1 MSGWVGGATG
11 LLVGVAVAV
20 VLSRL
25 VHAARSAA
33 VVAERDLLRE
43 RVLDL
48 ETSLAEDMETAAL
61 LAPLKD
67 ALLRVEHHVG
77 SLERD
82 RMEQFGSLRALL
94 ARVEGET
101 QHLGRQT
108 ASLAGSL
115 RSSSVRGAWGEV
127 QLRRVLEASGMLAR
141 CDFDEQVTGLSA
153 HDRGVRPDV
162 VVRLPG
168 HKVLVVDA
176 KAPMTA
182 FLDAQADDLSDDERS
197 ELLVAHAAALER
209 HVAGLAAKE
218 YWSAFRDGPEMV
230 VCFVP
235 SDAMLGAGLAARPRL
250 HEQALSQ
257 RVVLVGPGAL
267 LALLRTVAF
276 TWQQDS
282 LSGSARELLDLG
294 RDLHRRLAT
303 LGAHTAKV
311 GRSLQSSVEAYN
323 AMVGALESRVMV
335 SARRMHDLDL
345 VGDDI
350 PALTPVETAPRPLTC
365 QELIDDATA
374 EEARPDLLLDLDL
387 EARDLPRRRDVG

>member
-1 MSGWVGGATG
+1 MSGWVWGATG

-20 VLSRL
+20 LLSRL
-25 VHAARSAA
+25 VHAARTAA

-115 RSSSVRGAWGEV
+115 RSSTVRGAWGEV
-127 QLRRVLEASGMLAR
+127 QLRRVLEAAGMLAR
-141 CDFDEQVTGLSA
+141 CDFDEQVTGVSA
-153 HDRGVRPDV
+153 HGRGVRPDV

-182 FLDAQADDLSDDERS
+182 FLDAQADDLPDDERS
-197 ELLVAHAAALER
+197 ELLVAHAVALER

-218 YWSAFRDGPEMV
+218 YWSAFREGPEMV

-235 SDAMLGAGLAARPRL
+235 SDAMLGAALAARPGL

-282 LSGSARELLDLG
+282 LSVSARELLDLG

-303 LGAHTAKV
+303 LGGHTAKV

-350 PALTPVETAPRPLTC
+350 PVLTPVETAPRPLTS
-365 QELIDDATA
+365 QELIDAATA
-374 EEARPDLLLDLDL
+374 EEARPDLLLDLDV
-387 EARDLPRRRDVG
+387 EGRALPRHRDAG